1 MAAIKRWPETM
12 AMPTFDQF
20 TATSLAAGFDE
31 VLVRE
36 WAPSQQVAS
45 HSHAFEVSALVV
57 RGDLVLTV
65 GEQVHHLK
73 AGDPFTLAR
82 DTPHTE
88 QYGTD
93 GATFWVAR
101 KN

>member
-1 MAAIKRWPETM
+1 MTL
-12 AMPTFDQF
+12 PTFDQF
-20 TATSLAAGFDE
+20 KASSLAAGFDE

-36 WAPSQQVAS
+36 WAPGQEVAS
-45 HSHAFEVSALVV
+45 HSHAFDVSALVV

-73 AGDPFTLAR
+73 AGDPFSLAR
-82 DTPHTE
+82 DTLHTE

-101 KN
+101 KS

>member
-1 MAAIKRWPETM
+1 MAL
-12 AMPTFDQF
+12 PTFDQF
-20 TATSLAAGFDE
+20 KATSLAAGFGE

-36 WAPSQQVAS
+36 WAPGQRVDS
-45 HSHAFEVSALVV
+45 HTHAFEVSALVV

-65 GEQVHHLK
+65 GERVHHLK

-82 DTPHTE
+82 DTLHTE

-101 KN
+101 KS